1 MECRKARHIY
11 SIFTHCHIGVSQ
23 GVVAYFTAITSTAFI
38 EVWSNALIGQHL
50 TENLSITSQ
59 LPFFVSFQS
68 KYGAVYGVLEEGRTF
83 VAFLLFLLIQTAF
96 ACMASIFVWIEP
108 VAAGSGIP
116 EVKCFLNGVDL
127 PRVGDPLTLVCKVL
141 GVICSVS
148 AGLPVGKEGPM
159 VHSGAVVAA
168 TISSTRTRND
178 RERRDFVACGTAA
191 GVCTAL

>member
-1 MECRKARHIY
+1 LECRKARHIY

-59 LPFFVSFQS
+59 LPFFVS
-68 KYGAVYGVLEEGRTF
+68 
-83 VAFLLFLLIQTAF
+83 LFLLIQTAF